1 MNKHP
6 VFPYDLPPASGATG
20 GAETASRPVNRKT
33 GIVASIVL
41 AVLGLLTFFTP
52 ISVGVGMAYLL
63 TAGLMVYGISQT
75 VAFFRAPK
83 EARSGWSLV
92 NGIMLLLFSGFTLWS
107 GLSGVYG
114 TLQMIASLSYVAGF
128 LTIAAGIS
136 QISTFFA
143 LQRASGSGWIMGKRH
158 PEPAAQPG
166 HSGQP
171 GSQLVYP
178 DLRLGHL
185 SDGFR
190 HRPVCRVPVRPQSV
204 PLLSSGGA

>member
-1 MNKHP
+1 MNKHS
-6 VFPYDLPPASGATG
+6 VFPYDLPPASSTTG

-143 LQRASGSGWIMGKRH
+143 LQRASGSGWIM
-158 PEPAAQPG
+158 A
-166 HSGQP
+166 SGI
-171 GSQLVYP
+171 LN
-178 DLRLGHL
+178 L
-185 SDGFR
+185 
-190 HRPVCRVPVRPQSV
+190 
-204 PLLSSGGA
+204 LLSLVILANPVASWFTLTSVWGIYLTVSGIALFAESLSGHRACHS

>member
-1 MNKHP
+1 MNKHS
-6 VFPYDLPPASGATG
+6 VFPYDLPPASGVTG

-143 LQRASGSGWIMGKRH
+143 LQRASGSGWIM
-158 PEPAAQPG
+158 A
-166 HSGQP
+166 SGI
-171 GSQLVYP
+171 LN
-178 DLRLGHL
+178 L
-185 SDGFR
+185 
-190 HRPVCRVPVRPQSV
+190 
-204 PLLSSGGA
+204 LLSLVILANPVVSWFTLTSVWGIYLTVSGIALFAESLSGRRACHS

>member
-1 MNKHP
+1 MNKHS
-6 VFPYDLPPASGATG
+6 VFPYDLPPASSTTG

-52 ISVGVGMAYLL
+52 ISVGMGMAYLL

-136 QISTFFA
+136 QSSTFFA
-143 LQRASGSGWIMGKRH
+143 LQRASGSGWIM
-158 PEPAAQPG
+158 A
-166 HSGQP
+166 SGI
-171 GSQLVYP
+171 LN
-178 DLRLGHL
+178 L
-185 SDGFR
+185 
-190 HRPVCRVPVRPQSV
+190 
-204 PLLSSGGA
+204 LLSLVILANPVASWFTLTSVWGIYLTVSGIALFAESLSGHRACHS

>member
-1 MNKHP
+1 MNKHS
-6 VFPYDLPPASGATG
+6 VFPYDLPPASSTTG

-143 LQRASGSGWIMGKRH
+143 LQRASGSGWIM
-158 PEPAAQPG
+158 A
-166 HSGQP
+166 SGI
-171 GSQLVYP
+171 LN
-178 DLRLGHL
+178 L
-185 SDGFR
+185 
-190 HRPVCRVPVRPQSV
+190 
-204 PLLSSGGA
+204 LLSLVILANPVVSWFTLTSVWGIYLTVSGIALFAESLSGHRACHS

>member
-83 EARSGWSLV
+83 EARSGWTLV

-143 LQRASGSGWIMGKRH
+143 LQRASGSGWIM
-158 PEPAAQPG
+158 A
-166 HSGQP
+166 SGI
-171 GSQLVYP
+171 LN
-178 DLRLGHL
+178 L
-185 SDGFR
+185 
-190 HRPVCRVPVRPQSV
+190 
-204 PLLSSGGA
+204 LLSLVILANPVVSWFTLTSVWGIYLTGSGIALFAESLSGRRACHS

>member
-1 MNKHP
+1 MNKHS
-6 VFPYDLPPASGATG
+6 VFPYDLPPASGVTG

-75 VAFFRAPK
+75 VAFIRAPK

-143 LQRASGSGWIMGKRH
+143 LQRASGSGWIM
-158 PEPAAQPG
+158 A
-166 HSGQP
+166 SGI
-171 GSQLVYP
+171 LN
-178 DLRLGHL
+178 L
-185 SDGFR
+185 
-190 HRPVCRVPVRPQSV
+190 
-204 PLLSSGGA
+204 LLSLVILANPVASWFTLTSVWGIYLTVSGIALFAESLSGHRACHS

>member
-41 AVLGLLTFFTP
+41 VVLGLLTFFTP

-83 EARSGWSLV
+83 EARSGWTLV

-143 LQRASGSGWIMGKRH
+143 LQRASGSGWIM
-158 PEPAAQPG
+158 A
-166 HSGQP
+166 SGI
-171 GSQLVYP
+171 LN
-178 DLRLGHL
+178 L
-185 SDGFR
+185 
-190 HRPVCRVPVRPQSV
+190 
-204 PLLSSGGA
+204 LLSLVILANPVVSWFTLTSVWGIYLTVSGIALFAESLSGRRACHS

>member
-83 EARSGWSLV
+83 EARSGWTLV

-143 LQRASGSGWIMGKRH
+143 LQKSSGSGWIM
-158 PEPAAQPG
+158 A
-166 HSGQP
+166 SGI
-171 GSQLVYP
+171 LN
-178 DLRLGHL
+178 L
-185 SDGFR
+185 
-190 HRPVCRVPVRPQSV
+190 
-204 PLLSSGGA
+204 LLSLVILANPVVSWFTLTSVWGIYLTVSGIALFAESLSGHRACHS

>member
-1 MNKHP
+1 MNERP
-6 VFPYDLPPASGATG
+6 VFPYDIPPATDAAGSA
-20 GAETASRPVNRKT
+20 AADSHPVNRKT
-33 GIVASIVL
+33 GIVASILL
-41 AVLGLLTFFTP
+41 AILGLLTFFTL
-52 ISVGVGMAYLL
+52 ISMGVGMAYLL

-143 LQRASGSGWIMGKRH
+143 LQRASGSGWIM
-158 PEPAAQPG
+158 A
-166 HSGQP
+166 SGI
-171 GSQLVYP
+171 LN
-178 DLRLGHL
+178 L
-185 SDGFR
+185 
-190 HRPVCRVPVRPQSV
+190 
-204 PLLSSGGA
+204 LLSLVILANPVASWFTLTSVWGIYLTVSGIALFAESLSGHRARHS

>member
-83 EARSGWSLV
+83 EARSGWTLV

-143 LQRASGSGWIMGKRH
+143 LQKSSGSGWIM
-158 PEPAAQPG
+158 A
-166 HSGQP
+166 SGI
-171 GSQLVYP
+171 LN
-178 DLRLGHL
+178 L
-185 SDGFR
+185 
-190 HRPVCRVPVRPQSV
+190 
-204 PLLSSGGA
+204 LLSLVILANPVVSWFTLTSVWGIYLTGSGIALFAESLSGRRACHS

>member
-52 ISVGVGMAYLL
+52 ISMGVGMAYLL
-63 TAGLMVYGISQT
+63 TAGLMVYGVSQT

-83 EARSGWSLV
+83 ETRSGWSLV
-92 NGIMLLLFSGFTLWS
+92 NGLMLLLFSGFTLWS

-143 LQRASGSGWIMGKRH
+143 LQRASGSGWIM
-158 PEPAAQPG
+158 A
-166 HSGQP
+166 SGI
-171 GSQLVYP
+171 LN
-178 DLRLGHL
+178 L
-185 SDGFR
+185 
-190 HRPVCRVPVRPQSV
+190 
-204 PLLSSGGA
+204 LLSLVILANPVVSWFTLTSVWGIYLTVSGIALFAESLSGRRACHS

>member
-1 MNKHP
+1 MNKHS

-143 LQRASGSGWIMGKRH
+143 LQRASGSGWIM
-158 PEPAAQPG
+158 A
-166 HSGQP
+166 SGI
-171 GSQLVYP
+171 LN
-178 DLRLGHL
+178 L
-185 SDGFR
+185 
-190 HRPVCRVPVRPQSV
+190 
-204 PLLSSGGA
+204 LLSLVILANPVVSWFTLTSVWGIYLTVSGIALFAESLSGHRACHS

>member
-1 MNKHP
+1 MNKHS
-6 VFPYDLPPASGATG
+6 VFHYDLPPASSTTG

-143 LQRASGSGWIMGKRH
+143 LQRASGSGWIM
-158 PEPAAQPG
+158 A
-166 HSGQP
+166 SGI
-171 GSQLVYP
+171 LN
-178 DLRLGHL
+178 L
-185 SDGFR
+185 
-190 HRPVCRVPVRPQSV
+190 
-204 PLLSSGGA
+204 LLSLVILANPVASWFTLTSVWGIYLTVSGIALFAESLSGHRACHS